1 MQRRYVLIMAM
12 VLVSLLVLTPLA
24 GAKIKLQFMGW
35 EASPFETQSVMKGLK
50 LFMEQNPDIE
60 VEYIAGRFEEHH
72 TKLLT
77 MMAGGAAPDVFFL
90 AAEPFYRDFQ
100 KRNVLYDITSFFDS
114 EFELD
119 DFIPI
124 DQAKM
129 LIDGHIYGIS
139 SCIVAPV
146 LYYNMDLFDAAGI
159 PYPPSHPDEMWSWDE
174 FVAVA
179 KKLTIKQGNRT
190 VQFGAY
196 GFENAPPWI
205 PMIWS
210 NEGEIFSEDYSRCVL
225 AEDDN
230 AKEVLRKIL
239 DLRVVHGASPDASY
253 MENMGM
259 SAAQMLQTGRVAMLA
274 DGSWA
279 LQEL

>member
-1 MQRRYVLIMAM
+1 MADSRCCAD
-12 VLVSLLVLTPLA
+12 VAAGCHPPLA

-35 EASPFETQSVMKGLK
+35 EASPFETQSVMNGLK

-60 VEYIAGRFEEHH
+60 VEYIAGRVEEHH

-114 EFELD
+114 EFDLD
-119 DFIPI
+119 DFIPL

-129 LIDGHIYGIS
+129 LVDGKIYGIS

-146 LYYNMDLFDAAGI
+146 LYYNMDLFDAAGM
-159 PYPPSHPDEMWSWDE
+159 PYPPGNPDEMWNWDE
-174 FVAVA
+174 FVAAA

-196 GFENAPPWI
+196 GLENAPPWI
-205 PMIWS
+205 PMVWS
-210 NEGEIFSEDYSRCVL
+210 NEGEIFNEDYSRCVL
-225 AEDDN
+225 AESDN
-230 AKEVLRKIL
+230 AKEALRKIL
-239 DLRVVHGASPDASY
+239 ELRKVHGVSPDASY

-259 SAAQMLQTGRVAMLA
+259 NAAQMLQPAVWPCWPTVPGRSGA
-274 DGSWA
+274 WP
-279 LQEL
+279 